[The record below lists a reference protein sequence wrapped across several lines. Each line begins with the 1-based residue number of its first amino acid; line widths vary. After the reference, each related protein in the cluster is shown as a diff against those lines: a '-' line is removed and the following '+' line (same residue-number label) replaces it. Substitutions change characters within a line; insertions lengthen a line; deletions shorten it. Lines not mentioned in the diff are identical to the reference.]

1 MKRLL
6 SVFTVILSISLT
18 ACDAVKDRVLS
29 ILFKGETITQ
39 TPPQIPEIIDFP
51 TDAEIQNKISENL
64 QYIHNTISEKDGQTT
79 YYFYRQKDECTPYPY
94 RQTDDKNQAEIKRII
109 LGTTI
114 EGYCAI
120 QDYYINGEKN
130 SEPFIERDT
139 QFCSVYDYSRI
150 TDSLITVHYDERQN
164 ITQFSYTDI
173 ENKENYRF
181 VYHNGKKLLLLKY
194 NIAQSPLYTK
204 TEMFFSHDKVPNHS
218 TLTTIDITNFNQKKI
233 IKSTQFYYDKKTIPA
248 YIQQVDYIH
257 HTITVWENPHNDTAT
272 LYKENQLTKGIDDDS
287 QKYKEEQMQQAV
299 KRIETDITLRQKQI
313 N

>member
-6 SVFTVILSISLT
+6 SVMTVILSISLT
-18 ACDAVKDRVLS
+18 ACDFFEDIPGGVA
-29 ILFKGETITQ
+29 GEIIKQ
-39 TPPQIPEIIDFP
+39 TPPQSPKIIDFP
-51 TDAEIQNKISENL
+51 TDAEIQNKIAENL
-64 QYIHNTISEKDGQTT
+64 QYIHNKISETDGQPT

-120 QDYYINGEKN
+120 QDYYINDRKN

-139 QFCSVYDYSRI
+139 QFCSVYDYSRF
-150 TDSLITVHYDERQN
+150 TDSLITVHYDEKQN

-181 VYHNGKKLLLLKY
+181 VYLNGKKLLLLKY

-218 TLTTIDITNFNQKKI
+218 TLTTINIMDFNQEKI
-233 IKSTQFYYDKKTIPA
+233 IKSTEFYYDAKAIPI
-248 YIQQVDYIH
+248 YIEQHDYIH
-257 HTITVWENPHNDTAT
+257 HTQTVWDKPHKDTAR
-272 LYKENQLTKGIDDDS
+272 LYKQMKLIQGIDDDYK
-287 QKYKEEQMQQAV
+287 KYQEEQMQQAV
-299 KRIETDITLRQKQI
+299 KRIETDIALRQK
-313 N
+313 